1 MRIFKTK
8 TELSSY
14 LSLNSTL
21 STAFVPTMGA
31 LHKGH
36 LELVK
41 KAKSQSH
48 IVICSIFVNPTQF
61 DKKEDFNN
69 YPNTLSNDL
78 MQLKKLNCDI
88 VYTPTIS
95 DLYTKNEK
103 VKHYDFDGLDRVLEG
118 QFRKGHFDGVVTII
132 EKFFSIIKPQKAFFG
147 QKDLQQLLIVK
158 ALTKKLNLPIEII
171 CIPTVREKSGLAMS
185 SRNKLLN
192 EKELEKATILYKSL
206 LYCKKKSKN
215 LSIQQLKENISICFE
230 KEESLKLE
238 YLAFANYS
246 TLKSISHLKKEGET
260 AVCIAAFVAG
270 VRLIDNII
278 F

>member
-8 TELSSY
+8 AELSSY
-14 LSLNSTL
+14 LSLNSKL
-21 STAFVPTMGA
+21 SIAFVPTMGA

-36 LELVK
+36 LALVQ
-41 KAKSQSH
+41 KAKSQSD

-69 YPNTLSNDL
+69 YPDTLSNDL
-78 MQLKKLNCDI
+78 TQLEKINCDV
-88 VYTPTIS
+88 VYTPIVS
-95 DLYTKNEK
+95 DLYGKNAK
-103 VKHYDFDGLDRVLEG
+103 AKHYDFDGLDRILEG
-118 QFRKGHFDGVVTII
+118 KFRKRHFDGVATII
-132 EKFFSIIKPQKAFFG
+132 EKFFEIIKPKKAFFG

-158 ALTKKLNLPIEII
+158 ALTKKLKLPIEII

-185 SRNKLLN
+185 SRNNLLN
-192 EKELEKATILYKSL
+192 KEELGKATILYKSL
-206 LYCKKKSKN
+206 LYCRKNAKN
-215 LSIQQLKENISICFE
+215 LSIQQLKENISVCFE
-230 KEESLKLE
+230 KEEFLELE
-238 YLAFANYS
+238 YIAFTNYS
-246 TLKSISHLKKEGET
+246 TLKSISHLKEKGET